1 MTNRHDQM
9 VIVEKYETFLNYIYP
24 IAQNIP
30 RVHGVAKKMFL
41 ENLLGQVKLFIVAG
55 RSSQISRL
63 YEADAGLANLRYW
76 LRFMSD
82 KSRHIITLHQH
93 QVAEIM
99 LAEVGKILG
108 TWIEHKR
115 SSSKE

>member
-1 MTNRHDQM
+1 MTFRHDQM
-9 VIVEKYETFLNYIYP
+9 VIVEKFETFLKYFYP

-30 RVHGVAKKMFL
+30 RAHGIAKEML
-41 ENLLGQVKLFIVAG
+41 LQDMLGQVKLFLIAG
-55 RSSQISRL
+55 KTSQISRL

-82 KSRHIITLHQH
+82 PSRKIITVHQH
-93 QVAEIM
+93 QVAEVM

-108 TWIEHKR
+108 SWIEHKR
-115 SSSKE
+115 NPGKE